1 MELYCTSLQRSIFSS
16 ELPYVSLQNQ
26 ICPTSDY
33 AVRCL
38 ETAET
43 CSLTQLHEK
52 SVNVLADPDV
62 PLKVNNEYT
71 CEV

>member
-1 MELYCTSLQRSIFSS
+1 MFHH
-16 ELPYVSLQNQ
+16 QNQ